1 MRRFYTVMTAV
12 ALTVATVFSGVS
24 TVQAGGYH
32 EYDVEKYVMNQLSAA
47 SVPGVSVSIV
57 SDQKEIYSATFGV
70 DGKTQSDYV
79 LGNLTQSM
87 TALGVLSLAED
98 GEIKLEDDITTYLP
112 KYSALKGVTIEKLL
126 HQTTGI
132 KKETM
137 LDQVKAEGKEGI
149 YQNAYVNYSILGELI
164 ESVSGETYEE
174 YLTENILDACGM
186 TSTYSLRQNPEM
198 QEEMSPAY
206 KNYFGYPVAAKYQY
220 NASDQWATVS
230 SGYMISDVKDMGK
243 YLQMYLKE
251 GGDVVNPE
259 DIAGV
264 LQNTVPVINK
274 SKEDS
279 LYGTE
284 EAYGMGWMAIQY
296 KGTDLYYQSGV
307 LENQMT
313 MMALIPDKKIGFVML
328 FNGGDY
334 LVGKQLMEK
343 ICVGVTDILLG
354 EKAANIPSN
363 SYLLQHGLI
372 DLLLLIILVGCSLP
386 IFMTGIWRKRAAAG
400 FHAARLV
407 KDIFIQ
413 IVLPT
418 AVLVVVQKEIFP
430 WKLLYRIV
438 PDVVIVAVIAIAL
451 LYIGGLLKLLRSV
464 AMVVR
469 YKLDPEG
476 FHASLTVQDGEE
488 VQAGELMELVLDT
501 SDKSEETEAEVEAAV
516 AQTQQEAASQTSE
529 ATETPEATETSDV
542 SQTSES
548 EQK

>member
-186 TSTYSLRQNPEM
+186 TSTYSLRQIRKCRRKCHPHI
-198 QEEMSPAY
+198 
-206 KNYFGYPVAAKYQY
+206 K
-220 NASDQWATVS
+220 
-230 SGYMISDVKDMGK
+230 
-243 YLQMYLKE
+243 
-251 GGDVVNPE
+251 
-259 DIAGV
+259 
-264 LQNTVPVINK
+264 
-274 SKEDS
+274 
-279 LYGTE
+279 
-284 EAYGMGWMAIQY
+284 
-296 KGTDLYYQSGV
+296 
-307 LENQMT
+307 
-313 MMALIPDKKIGFVML
+313 
-328 FNGGDY
+328 
-334 LVGKQLMEK
+334 
-343 ICVGVTDILLG
+343 
-354 EKAANIPSN
+354 
-363 SYLLQHGLI
+363 
-372 DLLLLIILVGCSLP
+372 IILVIRLQPSINTMHRISGQQSL
-386 IFMTGIWRKRAAAG
+386 R
-400 FHAARLV
+400 
-407 KDIFIQ
+407 DI
-413 IVLPT
+413 
-418 AVLVVVQKEIFP
+418 
-430 WKLLYRIV
+430 
-438 PDVVIVAVIAIAL
+438 
-451 LYIGGLLKLLRSV
+451 
-464 AMVVR
+464 
-469 YKLDPEG
+469 
-476 FHASLTVQDGEE
+476 
-488 VQAGELMELVLDT
+488 
-501 SDKSEETEAEVEAAV
+501 
-516 AQTQQEAASQTSE
+516 
-529 ATETPEATETSDV
+529 
-542 SQTSES
+542 
-548 EQK
+548 

>member
-24 TVQAGGYH
+24 TVQAAGYH

-284 EAYGMGWMAIQY
+284 EAYGMGWMATQY
-296 KGTDLYYQSGV
+296 KGMICIISRV
-307 LENQMT
+307 FW
-313 MMALIPDKKIGFVML
+313 KI
-328 FNGGDY
+328 
-334 LVGKQLMEK
+334 K
-343 ICVGVTDILLG
+343 
-354 EKAANIPSN
+354 
-363 SYLLQHGLI
+363 
-372 DLLLLIILVGCSLP
+372 
-386 IFMTGIWRKRAAAG
+386 
-400 FHAARLV
+400 
-407 KDIFIQ
+407 
-413 IVLPT
+413 
-418 AVLVVVQKEIFP
+418 
-430 WKLLYRIV
+430 
-438 PDVVIVAVIAIAL
+438 
-451 LYIGGLLKLLRSV
+451 
-464 AMVVR
+464 
-469 YKLDPEG
+469 
-476 FHASLTVQDGEE
+476 
-488 VQAGELMELVLDT
+488 
-501 SDKSEETEAEVEAAV
+501 
-516 AQTQQEAASQTSE
+516 
-529 ATETPEATETSDV
+529 
-542 SQTSES
+542 
-548 EQK
+548 